1 MRLKSIFLPLCA
13 LLFSAFGAEFGA
25 SAATVNLSPTSL
37 SFGSQAVGTISSAQ
51 FVTFTNA
58 GSSTINFGTKTI
70 SGDFTWGGL
79 GTCGSSLAVSGIC
92 TMSIKF
98 KPTTTGTRT
107 GSLTVNDNASGS
119 PQVVS
124 LTGTGGSTTTA
135 PDASASP
142 TSVNFGNQNI
152 GTASAPQVVA
162 LTNSGT
168 ANLTVNS
175 ISATPS
181 QFVVAGAPT
190 LPMTLAPGTK
200 TNIAVTFTPS
210 AQGTVSG
217 TVSVG
222 SNAASSPT
230 IISLSGRGVQPTWS
244 PL

>member
-79 GTCGSSLAVSGIC
+79 GTCGSSLAASGSC
-92 TMSIKF
+92 RMSITF

-107 GSLTVNDNASGS
+107 GLLTVKDKASGG

-124 LTGTGGSTTTA
+124 LTGTGTTA
-135 PDASASP
+135 TSGVTVKLSP
-142 TSVNFGNQNI
+142 TSLSFGSQAV
-152 GTASAPQVVA
+152 GT
-162 LTNSGT
+162 
-168 ANLTVNS
+168 
-175 ISATPS
+175 IS
-181 QFVVAGAPT
+181 
-190 LPMTLAPGTK
+190 
-200 TNIAVTFTPS
+200 S
-210 AQGTVSG
+210 AQFATF
-217 TVSVG
+217 
-222 SNAASSPT
+222 
-230 IISLSGRGVQPTWS
+230 
-244 PL
+244 